1 MQADF
6 LFELG
11 TEELPTD
18 SVKQL
23 AKAMCNDLC
32 NNFNKLNVQYKNAS
46 SFSTPRRLAVKIEGL
61 DCFTP
66 KTSTLHWG
74 PTKSIAFDSS
84 SLPTKA
90 GEAFAKKFNID
101 TKNLHGFLKSDGDK
115 EKLLFEGISEQID
128 ITTLFQELI
137 QSTLS
142 KLPMPK
148 KMRWGARK
156 DYFVRPVK
164 WAVLIFNNKVYE
176 INIFGLKTADITK
189 GHRFHSDKK
198 LII

>member
-23 AKAMCNDLC
+23 ATAICKDLC
-32 NNFNKLNVQYKNAS
+32 HKFNKLNVRYKNTS

-61 DCFTP
+61 ECFTP

-74 PTKSIAFDSS
+74 PAKSIAFDSS
-84 SLPTKA
+84 NLPTNA
-90 GEAFAKKFNID
+90 GEGIGKKFNID
-101 TKNLHGFLKSDGDK
+101 TKSLYDFLKTDGDK
-115 EKLLFEGISEQID
+115 EKLFYEGISQQID
-128 ITTLFQELI
+128 ITTLFQKLI

-142 KLPMPK
+142 ELPMPK
-148 KMRWGARK
+148 KMRWGANK

-164 WAVLIFNNKVYE
+164 CCLLYTSDA
-176 INIFGLKTADITK
+176 ADE
-189 GHRFHSDKK
+189 
-198 LII
+198 